1 MTQPLHIGIIAPA
14 PVPET
19 VGGAER
25 LWRSLA
31 ADLVARG
38 HRAEVVAIPT
48 PETTLAEVMEGYRT
62 FLGLDVAQFDLVVT
76 GKYPAWMVS
85 HPRQVRYLLH
95 PLRGLYDTY
104 PARLGSLGATPH
116 GRALA
121 QRLDAVGPDPGGL
134 IEVGLDLLRELGD
147 DPIAAHPGPLGW
159 ELVHR
164 LDRWATQPGRIALH
178 AAISEEVAARPGYM
192 PADVPVAVVHPASD
206 LPVAED
212 APPIDAFVTASR
224 LDRPK
229 RFDLILDA
237 FSRVRDPEARLVICG
252 DGPERASL
260 QARAVRDPRVT
271 MAGFVSDIELAQLY
285 AGAVA
290 VPFVPDREDFG
301 YVSLEAM
308 RAGTPVITTTDS
320 GGAKE
325 LVVDGGNGLVVDPFP
340 EPLARAMHRLWSD
353 RTLSWRL
360 GAEARRRAER
370 VSWLPL
376 VRLLESMVDDSER
389 PRATAVATFAID
401 PAIGGGQRRLR
412 YLLRG
417 LSERVDV
424 TALCLTS
431 DREGVRRRILEP
443 GLIQVEVGRSAAHRR
458 ADTLMTQ
465 VAGLPVDDIGCSQL
479 WPSTPAWQPEVIASA
494 PDIVVASHPFLT
506 GSIPDD
512 LTACLVYESQDAEH
526 HLKARVLP
534 SSRGGRWLLDHARQ
548 AERSTIERAALVTT
562 TTEADADLLRELAG
576 PSGTAG
582 RRWSVASNGVDT
594 VEMPFRTEA
603 QHQRAR
609 REVLST
615 LALSPEDPRRL
626 VVFIGSWHPP
636 NLEAASL
643 LVDLARSREDV
654 LVVMAG
660 SHTAGISDPP
670 GNVRLLGPFPETFLW
685 PLLAA
690 ADVAINPMTSGSG
703 SNLKLLDYLAVGVPV
718 VTTPT
723 GARGIVAPT
732 EIALIVGPTIPEL
745 QAGVDAVLADP
756 DAAAR
761 RVQAGRRLVEA
772 HYDWT
777 LIAREWT
784 DAILASSAL
793 DDVPTRSLTPT
804 GRPTIWLPEPAMGH
818 RDPLIDL
825 IRSLRHSAVAD
836 HSPSSTGDLP
846 MDDQLQ
852 HALDRARENR
862 NVGQVIPPRARLR
875 APKRVIARIGRVL
888 STEQR
893 EYNEAILDAVGL
905 LTRRAT
911 ATQEQLRELDERNEL
926 HKLERDEVLGTLAGL
941 RGDVDDLRRV
951 RTRLET
957 EVRSLRAD
965 HRAVMAQ
972 AQAAIEGADPGEVGA
987 ALRELATTTTDPT
1000 HDELYQDF
1008 EDAFRGSVDE
1018 VTEVLREYVPFVS
1031 HLAGGQHAVL
1041 DVGCGRGEWLTLC
1054 RDAAIPAYGVD
1065 TNTRAVSR
1073 GAERGLDVRLGD
1085 ALEHLREVPD
1095 GSLGAITS
1103 FHVVEHLPFD
1113 VVLELTDSALRA
1125 LAPGGVLIY
1134 ETPNCRNLQVG
1145 ATSFWLDPTHL
1156 RPVHPTTLGFL
1167 LEHRGFVDVEVIGLH
1182 PREDE
1187 SADFRSPDLDDAVN
1201 GFLDATGKL
1210 LFTSHDVCV
1219 IGRKMTTAP

>member
-1 MTQPLHIGIIAPA
+1 MTRPLHIGLIAPA

-48 PETTLAEVMEGYRT
+48 PETTLAEVLEGYRA
-62 FLGLDVAQFDLVVT
+62 FVRLDVTRFDLVVT

-85 HPRQVRYLLH
+85 HPRHVRYLLH

-104 PARLGSLGATPH
+104 PARLGPLSATAR
-116 GRALA
+116 GSDLV
-121 QRLDAVGPDPGGL
+121 QRLDAVSSDPDGL
-134 IEVGLDLLRELGD
+134 IEVGLELVRELGD
-147 DPIAAHPGPLGW
+147 DPLAAHPGPLAR

-164 LDRWATQPGRIALH
+164 LDDWATQPGRIALH
-178 AAISEEVAARPGYM
+178 AAISEEVAARPGYI

-206 LPVAED
+206 LPVAD
-212 APPIDAFVTASR
+212 GAQPIEAFVTASR

-229 RFDLILDA
+229 RTDLILDA
-237 FSRVRDPEARLVICG
+237 FSRVRDPDARLVVCG
-252 DGPERASL
+252 DGPERATL
-260 QARAVRDPRVT
+260 HARAARDPRVT
-271 MAGFVSDIELAQLY
+271 MAGFVSEVELAELY

-353 RTLSWRL
+353 RTFAWRL

-376 VRLLESMVDDSER
+376 VRLLESVADDAER
-389 PRATAVATFAID
+389 PRATAMATFAID

-417 LSERVDV
+417 LAERVDV

-431 DREGVRRRILEP
+431 GREGIRRRILEP

-465 VAGLPVDDIGCSQL
+465 VAGLPVDDIGSSLL
-479 WPSTPAWQPEVIASA
+479 WPSTPAWQPEVIRSA
-494 PDIVVASHPFLT
+494 PDVVVASHPFLT
-506 GSIPDD
+506 TSVPDD
-512 LTACLVYESQDAEH
+512 LTPPVIYESQDAEH

-534 SSRGGRWLLDHARQ
+534 SSRGGRWLLDHAID

-562 TTEADADLLRELAG
+562 TTETDADLLRDLVG
-576 PSGTAG
+576 PSDAN
-582 RRWSVASNGVDT
+582 RHWSVASNGVDT

-609 REVLST
+609 REVLAT
-615 LALSPEDPRRL
+615 LALSPEDTRHL
-626 VVFIGSWHPP
+626 IVFIGSWHPP

-643 LVDLARSREDV
+643 LVDLARSREDI
-654 LVVMAG
+654 LVVLAG

-670 GNVRLLGPFPETFLW
+670 SNVRLLGPFPETFLW

-723 GARGIVAPT
+723 GARGIADPT
-732 EIALIVGPTIPEL
+732 EIALIVEPTIREL
-745 QAGVDAVLADP
+745 HAGVDAVLAAP
-756 DAAAR
+756 DAAMR
-761 RVQAGRRLVEA
+761 RVQAGRRLVED

-777 LIAREWT
+777 LIARGWT
-784 DAILASSAL
+784 EAVMAAAAL
-793 DDVPTRSLTPT
+793 DDLPTRELTPT
-804 GRPTIWLPEPAMGH
+804 GRPTIWLPEPSMGH

-825 IRSLRHSAVAD
+825 IRAIRHNAVAD
-836 HSPSSTGDLP
+836 HSPSATGGLP
-846 MDDQLQ
+846 MDDQLH

-862 NVGQVIPPRARLR
+862 NVGQIIPERARLR
-875 APKRVIARIGRVL
+875 APKRLIARIGKVL
-888 STEQR
+888 STEQL
-893 EYNEAILDAVGL
+893 EYNEAILDAAGL
-905 LTRRAT
+905 LAQRAA
-911 ATQEQLRELDERNEL
+911 ATQAQLTELEGL
-926 HKLERDEVLGTLAGL
+926 VRDELITTLAGL
-941 RGDVDDLRRV
+941 RDDIDDLRRV

-957 EVRSLRAD
+957 EVRSLRTD
-965 HRAVMAQ
+965 HKSVMAQ
-972 AQAAIEGADPGEVGA
+972 AQAAIEGTDPGEVST
-987 ALRELATTTTDPT
+987 ALRELATATTDPT

-1008 EDAFRGSVDE
+1008 EDAFRGSFED
-1018 VTEVLREYVPFVS
+1018 VTDVLREYLTFVTP
-1031 HLAGGQHAVL
+1031 LAGGQRAVL

-1054 RDAAIPAYGVD
+1054 RDAGVPAYGVD
-1065 TNTRAVSR
+1065 TNARAVSR
-1073 GAERGLDVRLGD
+1073 GVERGLDVRLGD
-1085 ALEHLREVPD
+1085 ALAHLRDVPD

-1113 VVLELTDSALRA
+1113 LVVELTDSALRA

-1145 ATSFWLDPTHL
+1145 AGSFWLDPTHM

-1167 LEHRGFVDVEVIGLH
+1167 LEHRGFVDVEVMGLH
-1182 PREDE
+1182 PAEDE
-1187 SADFRSPDLDDAVN
+1187 TKSFRSADLDDAVN

-1210 LFTSHDVCV
+1210 LFTSQDVCV
-1219 IGRKMTTAP
+1219 IGRKMAAAP